1 MKKIVLFTLLLITLI
16 SGCSEVLT
24 NSEKYYENQRRRR
37 INWREYL
44 TD

>member
-1 MKKIVLFTLLLITLI
+1 MRNIVLFALLLITLI

-24 NSEKYYENQRRRR
+24 NSEKYYENQPRRR